1 MTTMTF
7 EEFCATGH
15 DVEDVSGVAG
25 DEDVRPGR
33 VYDGDVFIESSGGHA
48 DGRWMLTLESE
59 GWISDDLRTLERRL
73 YEYARE
79 EV

>member
-7 EEFCATGH
+7 EEFCATGR

-25 DEDVRPGR
+25 DEDVRAGR
-33 VYDGDVFIESSGGHA
+33 VYDGDVFIESSGGHP

-59 GWISDDLRTLERRL
+59 GSLSDDLTELERRL
-73 YEYARE
+73 YEYALE
-79 EV
+79 